1 VQQDVVQGL
10 TPAFCGLNENPKIL
24 QDLLLAGKIRE
35 LSRPQPLLYFAFLGR
50 QGALGRIIHKSS
62 HKNKGSISTRLRPNF
77 IGCDWAIKKRRR
89 GKPRRRLLI
98 QSKN

>member
-1 VQQDVVQGL
+1 
-10 TPAFCGLNENPKIL
+10 LNENPKIL

-62 HKNKGSISTRLRPNF
+62 HKNKGSISTR
-77 IGCDWAIKKRRR
+77 
-89 GKPRRRLLI
+89 
-98 QSKN
+98 